1 MEITS
6 ISQENSAVAISLWK
20 NTQVLLLD
28 LPHST
33 NITLLCLT
41 CILCHSM
48 VLFFN
53 PSTSWHHVIWTPMSA
68 VPKRPLNLITHSFTD
83 IMLDCLLWFTH
94 AHHISTWDL
103 TETSLFL
110 SIIWY
115 PTHIRIQLH
124 TWERFDLE
132 TFSASLSLREG
143 IHVMLAWTN
152 CWTKVAVLWFET
164 SWRSHV
170 PQYKKLTTENDQIRW
185 NICGLR
191 GDLRYV
197 YRQCLRKINDETQN
211 YLSQR
216 TRLLD
221 LTSIFAFFAVFA
233 FFKIVQWSIAF
244 INTFQQTLY
253 QHLSLYYPPPP
264 PPDKMAAF
272 LRVIFSKTG
281 SDNGSAPDRRQAII
295 WTNADPIHWR
305 I

>member
-68 VPKRPLNLITHSFTD
+68 VPKRPLNLITHSLTD
-83 IMLDCLLWFTH
+83 IMLDCLLWFTP

-124 TWERFDLE
+124 TWERFDVE

-164 SWRSHV
+164 SWRSLV
-170 PQYKKLTTENDQIRW
+170 PQYKTNHWKWSNSMEYMRITRRPAVCVQTVSDKNQRWNTKLSLTTHQIA
-185 NICGLR
+185 GL
-191 GDLRYV
+191 DFHFCTLR
-197 YRQCLRKINDETQN
+197 CI
-211 YLSQR
+211 
-216 TRLLD
+216 
-221 LTSIFAFFAVFA
+221 
-233 FFKIVQWSIAF
+233 
-244 INTFQQTLY
+244 
-253 QHLSLYYPPPP
+253 
-264 PPDKMAAF
+264 
-272 LRVIFSKTG
+272 RVL
-281 SDNGSAPDRRQAII
+281 
-295 WTNADPIHWR
+295 
-305 I
+305 